1 MFLGQKKIR
10 QTKKYEKL
18 CSCYYTFLLS
28 LFFLFL
34 FFGHSLEHNWA
45 LLKSTVIRMLN
56 CARGEGTT
64 YSAIKEF
71 AKQPN
76 CTVFMLQEP
85 WSAKNKPHPDHP
97 DFTIFSPST
106 KNPKCATYIRI
117 SACLQPY
124 VHFQYSNFGIAII
137 IQPIDHPL
145 ITIYNVYS
153 PGRQI
158 HAADL
163 LPEHIPKLLC
173 YIDGRLKCASPI
185 VVRLGGNQYYT
196 N

>member
-1 MFLGQKKIR
+1 MANLRAPSRAWGLCLKGAPGQ
-10 QTKKYEKL
+10 
-18 CSCYYTFLLS
+18 
-28 LFFLFL
+28 
-34 FFGHSLEHNWA
+34 
-45 LLKSTVIRMLN
+45 LKSGTVVQILG

-71 AKQPN
+71 AKQPI

-85 WSAKNKPHPDHP
+85 WSEKNKPPLDHP

-124 VHFQYSNFGIAII
+124 IHFQCRNFAIAIA
-137 IQPIDHPL
+137 IQSIDHYLPL
-145 ITIYNVYS
+145 TIYNVYS

-158 HAADL
+158 HAANV
-163 LPEHIPKLLC
+163 LPEHIPNPPAIFMGDLNAHHQWW
-173 YIDGRLKCASPI
+173 YGSEATNTTQQ
-185 VVRLGGNQYYT
+185 GNT
-196 N
+196 SKEV